1 MRSPCPSVVPLWRR
15 ALALLLSALAAGCA
29 APARPPD
36 HPPTTPAAAPLAMH
50 VYTTAQG
57 NPRFMVPSAAA
68 AATPSRQPL
77 ESEVA
82 VFVVRSQPYQTVLG
96 IGGAITDAAADTFAR
111 LSPARQAELMTAYF
125 DPERGIGYSL
135 LRTTIHSSD
144 FSAASYTYVDEG
156 DSALASF
163 SIAADRR
170 ARLPMIHAALKA
182 AGGRLTTY
190 ASPWSAP
197 AWMKDNGSML
207 QGGKLKA
214 EMAPVWARYI
224 TKFVQAYEAE
234 GVPIWGLT
242 VQNEPMARQTWE
254 SMIYTAEEERDF
266 LKHHLG
272 PTLQAAGLSSRR
284 IIVWDHNRDLIAQR
298 AQVILSDPEAAKY
311 VWGVGFHWYETWAG
325 GEPMHRNVAAV
336 HERWP
341 QVNLLL
347 TEATVERFNPELM
360 RSWANAERYAR
371 QMVDDF
377 NAGAVGW
384 TDWNILLDEH
394 GGPNHVGNF
403 CFAPVHADLRTG
415 ELVFTPSYAVL
426 GHFSRFVRPGARRV
440 GAVSSRSMLRS
451 TGFINADGRLA
462 VVVVNTS
469 DDAVNYS
476 LQVGDQAYA
485 LGIPAH
491 AIQTLVE

>member
-1 MRSPCPSVVPLWRR
+1 
-15 ALALLLSALAAGCA
+15 
-29 APARPPD
+29 
-36 HPPTTPAAAPLAMH
+36 MH
-50 VYTTAQG
+50 VYTTTQG
-57 NPRFMVPSAAA
+57 NPRFMERTESP

-77 ESEVA
+77 ENEVA
-82 VFVVRSQPYQTVLG
+82 VFVDRSRTYQTVLG

-111 LSPARQAELMTAYF
+111 LAPARQAELLKAYF
-125 DPERGIGYSL
+125 DPEHGIGYSL

-144 FSAASYTYVDEG
+144 FSARSYTYVDDG
-156 DSALASF
+156 DSSLQSF
-163 SIAADRR
+163 SVAPDRR
-170 ARLPMIHAALKA
+170 ARLPMIHAAIRA

-207 QGGKLKA
+207 KGGKLKP

-224 TKFVQAYEAE
+224 AKFVKAYEAE
-234 GVPIWGLT
+234 GVPLWGLT
-242 VQNEPMARQTWE
+242 VQNEPMATQTWE

-272 PTLQAAGLSSRR
+272 PTLQAEGLGTRR
-284 IIVWDHNRDLIAQR
+284 LIVWDHNRDLIVHR
-298 AQVILSDPEAAKY
+298 ANTILGDLEAAKY

-341 QVNLLL
+341 EVNLLL
-347 TEATVERFNPELM
+347 TEATVERFKREQVS
-360 RSWANAERYAR
+360 SWAHAERYAS
-371 QMVDDF
+371 QMIEDF

-415 ELVFTPSYAVL
+415 ELTYTPSFAVL
-426 GHFSRFVRPGARRV
+426 GHFARFIRPGARRV
-440 GAVSSRSMLRS
+440 GVVSSRSALLTTAFANPDGKLALVIFNHTS
-451 TGFINADGRLA
+451 AD
-462 VVVVNTS
+462 
-469 DDAVNYS
+469 VNYS
-476 LQVGDQAYA
+476 VH
-485 LGIPAH
+485 LGGRAVSLSIPPH
-491 AIQTLVE
+491 AIQTLTE